1 MDGVLPDRPRKT
13 RGAVGNPTGRYEPAV
28 RMAIDDG
35 WPAGPEAAD
44 EAPPLGTTVQVD
56 ASRTVIARNC
66 SPDVPFEQSIN
77 PYRGCEHGCIY
88 CFARPSHAFL
98 GLSPGLDFESRL
110 FVKPDAAM
118 LLRRELAAPGYRCQ
132 VIAIGTNTDPYQP
145 IERRYRVMRE
155 ILEVLAASDHP
166 VAITTKSALVTRDI
180 DLLAAMAAK
189 RLALVNVS
197 VTTLERDRARRMEP
211 RAATPATRLETIRAL
226 STAGV
231 PTGVM
236 AAPMIPGLNDHELER
251 ILEAAAAAGARRA
264 STILLRLPLEIKE
277 LFADWLEAHYP
288 ERARRV
294 LGLVRDTRGSA
305 LYRDRFGE
313 RMTGTG
319 AYAELI
325 RRRFR
330 LAAKRLGLDRDD
342 WRLATDRFRP
352 PPAADRQLRLL

>member
-1 MDGVLPDRPRKT
+1 MDGVLPNRPRKA
-13 RGAVGNPTGRYEPAV
+13 RGAVGNPTGRYEPALRLAV
-28 RMAIDDG
+28 DDG
-35 WPAGPEAAD
+35 WPAGAQAD
-44 EAPPLGTTVQVD
+44 DEPPPLRTTVAVD
-56 ASRTVIARNC
+56 RRRTVISRNR
-66 SPDVPFEQSIN
+66 SPDLPFEQSIN
-77 PYRGCEHGCIY
+77 PYRGCEHGCVY

-110 FVKPDAAM
+110 FVKPDAAR
-118 LLRRELAAPGYRCQ
+118 LLRRELAAPGYRCR
-132 VIAIGTNTDPYQP
+132 VIALGTNTDTYQP
-145 IERRYRVMRE
+145 IERRYGVMRQ
-155 ILEVLAASDHP
+155 ILEVLAECDHP

-197 VTTLERDRARRMEP
+197 VTTLDRGLARRMEP

-226 STAGV
+226 SMAGV
-231 PTGVM
+231 PTAVM

-251 ILEAAAAAGARRA
+251 ILEAAAAAGASRA
-264 STILLRLPLEIKE
+264 SHILLRLPLEIKQ
-277 LFADWLEAHYP
+277 LFAEWLEAHYP

-294 LGLVRDTRGSA
+294 LALVRDTRGGA

-325 RRRFR
+325 GHRFR
-330 LAAKRLGLDRDD
+330 LAARRLGLDRGGWD
-342 WRLATDRFRP
+342 LAIDRFRP
-352 PPAADRQLRLL
+352 PPADDRQPRLL